1 MIKEHDVILA
11 QNQYYSTDCK
21 ETLINNNVLVVGTAG
36 CGKTR
41 SIVSPNILQASGSYV
56 ISDPKG
62 LLHKKYGRYLSRKG
76 YEIKVVDFIHPETSD
91 SYNFF
96 HYIHFSIMDFP
107 ISIIIRY

>member
-1 MIKEHDVILA
+1 MIRENDVILA
-11 QNQYYSTDCK
+11 QEQYYSMDCK

-62 LLHKKYGRYLSRKG
+62 LLHKKYGRYLREKG
-76 YEIKVVDFIHPETSD
+76 YQVKVLDFIHPEMSAH
-91 SYNFF
+91 YNFF
-96 HYIHFSIMDFP
+96 NYIITISHHF
-107 ISIIIRY
+107 